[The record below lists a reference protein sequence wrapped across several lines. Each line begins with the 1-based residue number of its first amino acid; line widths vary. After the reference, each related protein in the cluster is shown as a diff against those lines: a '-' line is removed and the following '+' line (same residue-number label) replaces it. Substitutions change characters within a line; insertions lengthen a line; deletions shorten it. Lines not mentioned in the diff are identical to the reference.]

1 MVHVSRLFH
10 NFLRSLKYFKR
21 KGYLNFIGWNVVKI
35 AMFYAVVIGVIVLLG
50 KFLLD
55 LDRIFHLIVE
65 RFSDFQILLLFFVSE
80 SILGMIPPDLFML
93 WTSKFQSPLIF
104 LVVLGIL
111 SFLGGIVAYL
121 LGQQIAKNK
130 RVARFTEKR
139 LQKYIQLTR
148 KWGGAF
154 ISIAA
159 LFPFS
164 PYGTVV
170 LAVSLLKYP
179 FERFLWFG
187 LFRIAR
193 FVIQGM
199 VMVKLI
205 NLGF

>member
-1 MVHVSRLFH
+1 M
-10 NFLRSLKYFKR
+10 
-21 KGYLNFIGWNVVKI
+21 VKI